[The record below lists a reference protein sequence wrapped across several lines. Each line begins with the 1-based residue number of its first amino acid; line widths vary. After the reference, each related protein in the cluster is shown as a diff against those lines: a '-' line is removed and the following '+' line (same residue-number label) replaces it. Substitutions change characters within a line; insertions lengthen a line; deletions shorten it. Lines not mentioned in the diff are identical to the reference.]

1 MDPGARLPT
10 YEYRCRGCGHD
21 FERFQRMSD
30 APIRVCPVCGEER
43 VERLISAG
51 GGIVFKGPGFYA
63 TDYRQPA
70 DDGGKSAASKTSDD
84 DSSASRD
91 GASSASAS
99 EPAPS
104 GSSEGGSGS

>member
-1 MDPGARLPT
+1 
-10 YEYRCRGCGHD
+10 
-21 FERFQRMSD
+21 MSD
-30 APIRVCPVCGEER
+30 AAIRVCPSCGEEK
-43 VERLISAG
+43 VERLISVG

-70 DDGGKSAASKTSDD
+70 DDGGKPAAAKASGD

-91 GASSASAS
+91 GASSAS